1 MGAITLYTRHYSPD
15 FIIKHSRCLVL
26 HEKIQYGRINAV
38 SKKTNVF
45 DEMRGMVVRTQS
57 DSLFVVDKDAS

>member
-1 MGAITLYTRHYSPD
+1 M
-15 FIIKHSRCLVL
+15 L